1 MRPLICALA
10 ATLLMIAAPALAAPA
25 QLALQGLPAR
35 AGARLTVTS
44 PAFVENGA
52 IPFAATAYGANRF
65 PGLSWTRGP
74 AGTKSY
80 AVVVQDTDPPNPATG
95 PLLHWTLYNL
105 PAGARSVAAGAVLF
119 PAGSGQSPTLTGRP
133 GYFGPRPPPGPAH
146 HYHFQ
151 VFALDQVLPL
161 KDGAGFDQLLG
172 AMKGHV
178 LASGEAV
185 GSYRAR

>member
-1 MRPLICALA
+1 M
-10 ATLLMIAAPALAAPA
+10 
-25 QLALQGLPAR
+25 
-35 AGARLTVTS
+35 
-44 PAFVENGA
+44 ENGA

-105 PAGARSVAAGAVLF
+105 PAGARSVAAGAARF

-151 VFALDQVLPL
+151 VFALDQLVEVKPDTPL
-161 KDGAGFDQLLG
+161 AELLHIL
-172 AMKGHV
+172 KGHTI
-178 LASGEAV
+178 AQGEMMAT
-185 GSYRAR
+185 YEAPPRQ